1 MKYETHEFLQG
12 STDWLAHRDLCYNG
26 SDIDAAR
33 GESPYKTRGKL
44 IHNLATGDKEE
55 VTPEMQQRF
64 DDGHIFE
71 DLARPLAE
79 EEIGEELYPEV
90 LSAVVEGLGR
100 RLSSSLDGKTMS
112 DKINWE
118 HKTLNAALAESLD
131 HGIIPEQYHGQMEQ
145 GMLLNGAERCLF
157 SASKWK
163 RAPGNETVE
172 GTIYGYYVMPDETT
186 VRYALVDIKHQ
197 WYESNPELRASI
209 IPIWKQIEKEV
220 AEYKPVE
227 FIPAAVAA
235 PTEGFGALVLQ
246 VEGRVV
252 ACNIDAFRA
261 GASAFLNRLPKPEE
275 LNSDQ
280 DFANA
285 ESAVKACSEAEAKI
299 KAAKDAGLAQMSEV
313 DTVLRVAD
321 QIVAEIKAARLAL
334 EKSVEIRKA
343 SIRSEIVQS
352 GKDRLAEHIGTL
364 NKRLGRV
371 QMPAINADFL
381 AAIKGKRTVESLR
394 NAVDTVLANAKITA
408 NDIADKIQINLATL
422 DENKEHAFLF
432 NDVATLVMKAP
443 DDLSN
448 VIKLRIAE
456 HNAEQQRRLDAERER
471 IRAEEQARAQREAA
485 EKAEAERKEQE
496 RIAKE
501 AENKAITA
509 EPANSLQIP
518 SNTELP
524 GGQRYSTTTFRDD
537 GVPILL
543 NADGKRSVFC
553 DVDQEAS
560 TQHPESY
567 AWKIAG
573 LVAEMTADEQK
584 LVLHYCER
592 IIAQRQESA

>member
-131 HGIIPEQYHGQMEQ
+131 QGIIPEQYHGQMEQ

-220 AEYKPVE
+220 DEHKPVE
-227 FIPAAVAA
+227 VIPAAVAT
-235 PTEGFGALVLQ
+235 PTLDLPIVSIQTSGAISIVSNLRTFGTALQ
-246 VEGRVV
+246 VF
-252 ACNIDAFRA
+252 ID
-261 GASAFLNRLPKPEE
+261 RLPTNP
-275 LNSDQ
+275 STDQ
-280 DFANA
+280 EFAD
-285 ESAVKACSEAEAKI
+285 C
-299 KAAKDAGLAQMSEV
+299 KAACAKFKLAEEKLDTEETRALSQIGEV
-313 DTVLRVAD
+313 DEMRREKKLYQDLCRST
-321 QIVAEIKAARLAL
+321 RLAL
-334 EKSVEIRKA
+334 EKLIVAREAAIKVEIMQK
-343 SIRSEIVQS
+343 
-352 GKDRLAEHIGTL
+352 GKDELAAHIAGL
-364 NKRLGRV
+364 NKRLARV
-371 QMPAINADFL
+371 QMPAIEADWKG
-381 AAIKGKRTVESLR
+381 AIKSKRTVASLKE
-394 NAVDTVLANAKITA
+394 AVNTLLANKLIEASA
-408 NDIADKIQINLATL
+408 IADKIQINLNIL
-422 DENKEHAFLF
+422 DENKEYSFLF
-432 NDVATLVMKAP
+432 SDIASLAMKSP
-443 DDLSN
+443 DDLAN
-448 VIKLRIAE
+448 TIRLRIAD
-456 HNAEQQRRLDAERER
+456 HKAAEEKRLEAERER
-471 IRAEEQARAQREAA
+471 IRKEEA
-485 EKAEAERKEQE
+485 EKL
-496 RIAKE
+496 AKE
-501 AENKAITA
+501 AAAKAPSVVPEAPVMAQPMTTEEKTVTPAMARPVASETTNPA
-509 EPANSLQIP
+509 EQHGDIAWVI
-518 SNTELP
+518 
-524 GGQRYSTTTFRDD
+524 GGL
-537 GVPILL
+537 I
-543 NADGKRSVFC
+543 
-553 DVDQEAS
+553 
-560 TQHPESY
+560 
-567 AWKIAG
+567 
-573 LVAEMTADEQK
+573 AEMDDDEKQ

-592 IIAQRQESA
+592 IIEQRLAAA

>member
-131 HGIIPEQYHGQMEQ
+131 QGIIPEQYHGQMEQ

-227 FIPAAVAA
+227 VIQAAVAT
-235 PTEGFGALVLQ
+235 PTLDLPAVSIQTSGAISIVSNLRTFGTALEVFI
-246 VEGRVV
+246 E
-252 ACNIDAFRA
+252 
-261 GASAFLNRLPKPEE
+261 RLPTHP
-275 LNSDQ
+275 STDQ
-280 DFANA
+280 EFAD
-285 ESAVKACSEAEAKI
+285 C
-299 KAAKDAGLAQMSEV
+299 KAACTKLKAAEEKLDSEEARALSQMSE
-313 DTVLRVAD
+313 
-321 QIVAEIKAARLAL
+321 I
-334 EKSVEIRKA
+334 
-343 SIRSEIVQS
+343 
-352 GKDRLAEHIGTL
+352 
-364 NKRLGRV
+364 
-371 QMPAINADFL
+371 
-381 AAIKGKRTVESLR
+381 
-394 NAVDTVLANAKITA
+394 
-408 NDIADKIQINLATL
+408 
-422 DENKEHAFLF
+422 
-432 NDVATLVMKAP
+432 
-443 DDLSN
+443 DDM
-448 VIKLRIAE
+448 
-456 HNAEQQRRLDAERER
+456 RR
-471 IRAEEQARAQREAA
+471 
-485 EKAEAERKEQE
+485 
-496 RIAKE
+496 
-501 AENKAITA
+501 
-509 EPANSLQIP
+509 
-518 SNTELP
+518 
-524 GGQRYSTTTFRDD
+524 
-537 GVPILL
+537 
-543 NADGKRSVFC
+543 
-553 DVDQEAS
+553 
-560 TQHPESY
+560 
-567 AWKIAG
+567 
-573 LVAEMTADEQK
+573 
-584 LVLHYCER
+584 
-592 IIAQRQESA
+592 